1 MDSQKLQEQ
10 LGVNH
15 RADVAKIQMVMY
27 NALERCKNDQEV
39 AIFYHYLTNKL
50 QQQATNR
57 VLQLNGQYVE
67 IVTEEEKEEDAVEE
81 AQHT

>member
-10 LGVNH
+10 LNVSQ
-15 RADVAKIQMVMY
+15 RADVAKIQMIVY
-27 NALERCKNDQEV
+27 NALEKCKNDQEV

-50 QQQATNR
+50 QHQATNR

-67 IVTEEEKEEDAVEE
+67 IVTEEEKENAVEE
-81 AQHT
+81 TQHT